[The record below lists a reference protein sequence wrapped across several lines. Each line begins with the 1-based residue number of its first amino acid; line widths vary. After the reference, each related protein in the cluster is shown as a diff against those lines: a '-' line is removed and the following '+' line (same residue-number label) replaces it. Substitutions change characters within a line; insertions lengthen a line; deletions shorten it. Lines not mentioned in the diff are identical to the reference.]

1 MKIVIVGGVAG
12 GATAATR
19 LRRLDEKADITIYE
33 RSGFIS
39 YANCGLPYYIGGVIE
54 DEEEL
59 TLQTPNSFWNRFH
72 IKAKVRHEV
81 TSINA
86 DRKTVTVHNLEN
98 DDVFEDAYDKLILSP
113 GAKPVMPNL
122 FGIDSDKIF
131 TLRTVEDTLKIH
143 RFAETTKPKTAV
155 MVGGGFI
162 GLEMAENLSELGIK
176 VTVIQRGNQLMNT
189 LDYDMAA
196 MIHSKLRSKGLNL
209 KLNGDVTGFEEKDD
223 SVSVILHNDAP
234 IKTDMVIFAIGVAPD
249 NTLAKE
255 AHMELGI
262 KGSIVVNDKMETSIP
277 DIYAVGDAIQVKH
290 TITGGNAVISLA
302 GPANKQ
308 GRIAADNICGYESR
322 YKGSMGTSVI
332 KLFDLTAAS
341 VGLTEK
347 VAKATGY
354 DFESVILSPSSH
366 AGYYPGA
373 TTMTM
378 KVIFDKSNFQILGA
392 QIVGYDGVDKRIDV
406 IATAISA
413 GLKATELKDLELAYA
428 PPYSSAKDPVNM
440 AGFIID
446 NIASGKVKQFHI
458 NEIDTLPRDGSVI
471 LLDTRTEREY
481 ARGHVSGF
489 INIPVDSLRQRISE
503 IDKTKP
509 LYVMCQSGLRSY
521 ISCRILT
528 GEGFDCYNFAGGYRF
543 YESVRNEKIQ
553 SECSYS
559 CGMDK

>member
-489 INIPVDSLRQRISE
+489 INIPVDSLRQRLSE

-553 SECSYS
+553 SECSYP